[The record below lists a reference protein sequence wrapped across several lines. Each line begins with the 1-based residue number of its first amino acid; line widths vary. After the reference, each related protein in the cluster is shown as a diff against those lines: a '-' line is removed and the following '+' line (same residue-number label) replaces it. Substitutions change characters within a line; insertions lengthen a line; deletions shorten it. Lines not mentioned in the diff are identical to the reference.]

1 MILRLSQK
9 LCTKIKAGSLTTM
22 PLDENPFADWTAH
35 LFTADRTQYIIVSN
49 TKSLYSTVL
58 FGKGI
63 TNDSSFIEHALTSIR
78 EFMQDDG
85 QEFVY
90 RCFVA
95 PASGTVSFAKALN
108 PSVTSSMNE
117 LVKYANTWLIDD
129 EISPHEIGFKLN
141 DVLLSSIAPSKAAK
155 YGKPREAFI
164 NLGKIT
170 QQ

>member
-1 MILRLSQK
+1 MIFRLSQK
-9 LCTKIKAGSLTTM
+9 LCTKIKAGSLKSM
-22 PLDENPFADWTAH
+22 PLDDNPFADWSAH

-63 TNDSSFIEHALTSIR
+63 TNDSNFIEHALSSIR

-85 QEFVY
+85 QEFLY
-90 RCFVA
+90 RRFIA

-117 LVKYANTWLIDD
+117 LIRYATVCLSDD
-129 EISPHEIGFKLN
+129 ELSPHEIGFKLN
-141 DVLLSSIAPSKAAK
+141 DVLFSAIAPSKAAK

-164 NLGKIT
+164 NLGKFIH
-170 QQ
+170 Q